1 MGENIF
7 IISLIGGLILP
18 FALLNGWGRWFWITT
33 MSVIGLVVVTA
44 EIIGMQV
51 VGKTISRMYWEW
63 SLAHETTSWIV
74 AIILVLGWTFGLV
87 LHLQWKVIKRRLDKR
102 SLNG

>member
-1 MGENIF
+1 MGEVVF

-18 FALLNGWGRWFWITT
+18 FALLTGKGRIFWLST
-33 MSVIGLVVVTA
+33 MSTIGLVVVTA
-44 EIIGMQV
+44 EILGIKI

-74 AIILVLGWTFGLV
+74 AGILVAGWTFGLI
-87 LHLQWKVIKRRLDKR
+87 LHLQWKVIKRHFEKK
-102 SLNG
+102 